1 MHGTGAPLGRFTHEV
16 PDDARAAA
24 RAVAVVLAQAQR
36 VLVLGHAGADGDVC
50 GSSLGLAQALR
61 ERGKDVVVYNQEPY
75 PEAYRWLVGGDAVV
89 TALSSEVCFDATVVV
104 DAARP
109 DRLGKDFPGRTR
121 RGTYVWIDHHRTVSA
136 SGEPPGD
143 VAYVDLTAA
152 AVGEQIAEVLDA
164 MGHAITAEV
173 ARCLYASLLA
183 DTGGFRYGNTSAR
196 AFRLAARLIETG
208 IDPWEM
214 TERIY
219 ESQDEARLRLLGR
232 ALASLWV
239 SPCGRVG
246 VVEVT
251 EEDLSSLGARDE
263 HVQGL
268 VNHVRGIKGV
278 EVALLLRESAT
289 ASGVGTKVIARSRGN
304 VSIASVVQPLGVL
317 GHKNAASFVLEKA
330 LEDTRALVVD
340 AFLGALPRV
349 LPSAGGSAGEP
360 APSALRKQRRH
371 ARPAE

>member
-16 PDDARAAA
+16 PDEARASA
-24 RAVAVVLAQAQR
+24 RAVAAVLDQAQR

-50 GSSLGLAQALR
+50 GSSLGLAHALR
-61 ERGKDVVVYNQEPY
+61 ERGKDVTVYNEQPY
-75 PEAYRWLVGGDAVV
+75 PDAYNWLVGGRDVV
-89 TALSSEVCFDATVVV
+89 TSLDADARFDATVVV

-109 DRLGKDFPGRTR
+109 DRLGRDFPSGAR
-121 RGTYVWIDHHRTVSA
+121 RGTYIWIDHHRTVGDA
-136 SGEPPGD
+136 PGD
-143 VAYVDLTAA
+143 LAYVDLTAA
-152 AVGEQIAEVLDA
+152 AVGEQIAEILDA
-164 MGHAITAEV
+164 LGHPISQDV

-196 AFRLAARLIETG
+196 AFRLAARLVETG

-232 ALASLWV
+232 ALASLWM
-239 SPCGRVG
+239 SPCGRLG
-246 VVEVT
+246 VVEIR
-251 EEDLSSLGARDE
+251 EDDFNTLGARDE

-278 EVALLLRESAT
+278 EVALLLREAPT
-289 ASGVGTKVIARSRGN
+289 GTKVIARSRGN
-304 VSIASVVQPLGVL
+304 VSIATIVQPLGVL
-317 GHKNAASFVLEKA
+317 GHKNAASFVLDRQLGDA
-330 LEDTRALVVD
+330 RALVVD
-340 AFLGALPRV
+340 AFLAALPRV
-349 LPSAGGSAGEP
+349 ERVESGQQREDSKRE
-360 APSALRKQRRH
+360 RKARRQ